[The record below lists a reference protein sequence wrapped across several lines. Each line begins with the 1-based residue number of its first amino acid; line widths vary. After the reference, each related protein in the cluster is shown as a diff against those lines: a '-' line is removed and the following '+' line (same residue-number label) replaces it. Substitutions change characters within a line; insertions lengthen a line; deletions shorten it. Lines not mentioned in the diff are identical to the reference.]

1 MKKSKNRT
9 PELTIAGNYSRKRQE
24 IAIRNFS
31 IRNIKRVELSCPEN
45 RRIEYG
51 LETEQLFEWKGV
63 DSEWKSGQLE
73 CPKGSFRD
81 FDSRDKNL
89 LLLLKLIGL
98 KTYLVILLNS
108 QAAQL

>member
-1 MKKSKNRT
+1 MKKSEIRT
-9 PELTIAGNYSRKRQE
+9 PELTSAGNYSRKRQE

>member
-1 MKKSKNRT
+1 MKKSEIRT

-51 LETEQLFEWKGV
+51 LETEQLFEWK
-63 DSEWKSGQLE
+63 SGQLE

-81 FDSRDKNL
+81 FDSKD
-89 LLLLKLIGL
+89 
-98 KTYLVILLNS
+98 KTYFCY
-108 QAAQL
+108 